1 MHPFNLSIFRFL
13 KINSMYEIIKIPSLF
28 TSEENDQE
36 KKKTKE
42 KKKNG
47 EEIELRFC
55 IYIYILFLKKILA
68 HLKERK
74 FGYVVKNEKRRKE
87 GIRPKIG
94 LPITL
99 FHESMHEY

>member
-28 TSEENDQE
+28 TSEENDQG
-36 KKKTKE
+36 KKKR
-42 KKKNG
+42 KKKWRRNR
-47 EEIELRFC
+47 IKILH

>member
-1 MHPFNLSIFRFL
+1 MKLSKYPLCLPL
-13 KINSMYEIIKIPSLF
+13 KKMIR
-28 TSEENDQE
+28 E
-36 KKKTKE
+36 KRKE
-42 KKKNG
+42 KKNG

-55 IYIYILFLKKILA
+55 IYIYIYIYIYILFLKKLLA
-68 HLKERK
+68 LLKERK

>member
-1 MHPFNLSIFRFL
+1 MIR
-13 KINSMYEIIKIPSLF
+13 
-28 TSEENDQE
+28 
-36 KKKTKE
+36 KKKKRKE
-42 KKKNG
+42 KKENR

-87 GIRPKIG
+87 GIRQKIE